1 MKIREA
7 DVVVLPAASV
17 QVEASALPAAG
28 VAATP
33 RAAPPV
39 AEPAR
44 AELEQAVER
53 ANRQI
58 ASLSP
63 ALEFEIDP
71 DTSAVVIRLVDR
83 HSQSVLRQVPSPEM
97 LAIAKALERM
107 QSMLVRVRA

>member
-7 DVVVLPAASV
+7 DIMLPAAA
-17 QVEASALPAAG
+17 VEASAPPAAG
-28 VAATP
+28 AKVTP
-33 RAAPPV
+33 SADAPV

-44 AELEQAVER
+44 AEVEQAVER
-53 ANRQI
+53 ANRHI
-58 ASLSP
+58 ATVAP

-71 DTSAVVIRLVDR
+71 DTNAVVIRLVDR
-83 HSQSVLRQVPSPEM
+83 NDQSVLRQVPSPEM